1 MLRGPWAMTKIPG
14 GWCSEVVFCQTFCR
28 VWFGHLP
35 DAGSPWWAYR
45 AYVCVQPWLHGSWG
59 QFLPGAQKDPECVYL
74 LGLGLR
80 SRRVGRGGNAVP
92 LQPRPFG
99 PGHWRLAALG
109 LAGRWTWR
117 TDVSMVTIICQEA
130 MDAWNGSLKLRDDYF
145 EISSFK
151 VRELWALE
159 SCWCQS
165 NGEIW
170 RNNMFQP
177 LLHRFDH
184 GCSQWFRNLQQSS
197 WVALL
202 RMLLAAPTQQLF
214 VRPCHFVSNLFH
226 ILCQDQSK
234 CLASFW
240 DYRRYT
246 HPLVW

>member
-1 MLRGPWAMTKIPG
+1 MYGISYRRYTHPLVTICVCLFHCDNIKLIKPSMFSGAGTPG
-14 GWCSEVVFCQTFCR
+14 RS
-28 VWFGHLP
+28 
-35 DAGSPWWAYR
+35 
-45 AYVCVQPWLHGSWG
+45 
-59 QFLPGAQKDPECVYL
+59 
-74 LGLGLR
+74 GLGEARMESQL
-80 SRRVGRGGNAVP
+80 V
-92 LQPRPFG
+92 
-99 PGHWRLAALG
+99 AA
-109 LAGRWTWR
+109 
-117 TDVSMVTIICQEA
+117 DCE
-130 MDAWNGSLKLRDDYF
+130 LRDDYF
-145 EISSFK
+145 ESSNFK
-151 VRELWALE
+151 VRELWALWALE

-246 HPLVW
+246 HPLV